1 MKKSTL
7 LSRTYR
13 SGSNNDKLCRTYL
26 DGGDYV
32 GAAAA
37 AAGKL
42 HLGLAELSRLSGCF
56 RAASNPK
63 AEQTKI
69 NLEAVMMC

>member
-13 SGSNNDKLCRTYL
+13 SGSNNEKLSRTYL

-42 HLGLAELSRLSGCF
+42 HLGLA
-56 RAASNPK
+56 AV
-63 AEQTKI
+63 EQ
-69 NLEAVMMC
+69 AFWMF